1 MPLDDWDESL
11 GAKVTGVAGD
21 AAGKVEET
29 AQGFEKTTADATG
42 ASEEGLSIFIK
53 LAMAAV
59 IFGGCFAFIR
69 AYSPKKGA
77 VAGRHGAYEKVGV

>member
-1 MPLDDWDESL
+1 MPFNDWDESVV
-11 GAKVTGVAGD
+11 AKVTGVAGE

-29 AQGFEKTTADATG
+29 VQGFEKTTADATG

-59 IFGGCFAFIR
+59 IFGGCCI
-69 AYSPKKGA
+69 YSRLQP
-77 VAGRHGAYEKVGV
+77 